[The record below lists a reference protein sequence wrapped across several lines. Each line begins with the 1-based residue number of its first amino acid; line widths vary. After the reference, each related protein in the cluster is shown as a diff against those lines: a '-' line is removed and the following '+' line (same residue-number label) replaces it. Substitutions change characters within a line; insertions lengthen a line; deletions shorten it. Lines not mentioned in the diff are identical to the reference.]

1 MLRGQLQRDAMMR
14 IARAPAA
21 AGAATRPDG
30 DARARTRAQAEARR
44 GRGGAAALRVAARR
58 PPDAAQRVPG
68 VPAGAPAA
76 ALCGPVHG
84 RARTCAAPLGVVT
97 CCDPLRRCCVQQQT
111 AHALGCTRGDHGY
124 HGTAPCCVARPA
136 QELLQPGGEQA
147 VRRGHRDTMR
157 ECGWRARPRA
167 ARAQPPHRAA
177 DGSGQGL
184 RCSAPPP
191 DARRAELAPAR
202 ARRRACGRAGGQG
215 GARPLVRGA
224 PRGGARAAPRGRHP
238 PAAGPPAGRAGPAA
252 GRRAGRA
259 GRAGRAAPRACRRPV
274 PARRGGRARWCARA
288 RAPSSRLA
296 SVCAGSAVLWRV
308 CCHLHPALAMPGGA
322 RASRARMQRARVR
335 VCPYA
340 QRRMQAARRRLAR
353 PCSAGRA
360 GARPGL
366 GRARA
371 CRRAGRRGPG
381 LRAGGYRVLAT
392 GQAVAL
398 HPSSVL
404 CGKRPPCIVFDELLR
419 TTRDYARQARPR
431 PGALCLRFV
440 SLCLIFS

>member
-288 RAPSSRLA
+288 RALVQACQRLCRLCCAVAGLLSSAPCA
-296 SVCAGSAVLWRV
+296 SYAWRSARIASAHAKSASEGVPICAA
-308 CCHLHPALAMPGGA
+308 A
-322 RASRARMQRARVR
+322 RASSAAPAGPARLCRTGGRPPGPWQSARSQARWHTRAR
-335 VCPYA
+335 
-340 QRRMQAARRRLAR
+340 AARRRLQGAGDGPGGGAAPVLGAVRRAAAVHRVRRAAAHDAR
-353 PCSAGRA
+353 LRPA
-360 GARPGL
+360 GASAAWCPVP
-366 GRARA
+366 A
-371 CRRAGRRGPG
+371 
-381 LRAGGYRVLAT
+381 LRV
-392 GQAVAL
+392 AV
-398 HPSSVL
+398 
-404 CGKRPPCIVFDELLR
+404 FE
-419 TTRDYARQARPR
+419 
-431 PGALCLRFV
+431 
-440 SLCLIFS
+440 FS